1 MPKDIQRI
9 KRNKNKMDYK
19 IVFSD
24 IDGTLLDKNRGL
36 APATIEQIK
45 KLKNKIPFIL
55 ISARMPA
62 AMRHLQQ
69 ELEIEDLPII
79 CYNGGL
85 VLVNGKVI
93 SSTEIPI
100 HIIEDLTNFNSIT
113 DCHLSLYHNDEW
125 YVPRFD
131 EWAAREKNN
140 TKVEPEIKSNP
151 KVVEKWKKERKGA
164 HKIMAMGPEKQI
176 DDIRDFLNKE
186 YPNQL
191 NMYRSKD
198 TYLEIAHKSMSK
210 LTAIELLLDKHFS
223 YSLQESV
230 AFGDNYND
238 VEMLENVGLGIAVG
252 NAREEAK
259 LVAAL
264 VTHHHK
270 EDGVAKML
278 DEIFNKNK
286 SSL

>member
-1 MPKDIQRI
+1 MLKDIQ
-9 KRNKNKMDYK
+9 KTNQKNRMEYK

-36 APATIEQIK
+36 APATVEQIK
-45 KLKNKIPFIL
+45 KLKDKIPFIL

-85 VLVNGKVI
+85 VLVNGEAI

-100 HIIEDLTNFNSIT
+100 NLIEDLTAFNQTSN
-113 DCHLSLYHNDEW
+113 CHLSLYHNDEW

-131 EWAAREKNN
+131 EWAIREKNN
-140 TKVEPEIKSNP
+140 TKVEPEIKSNLE
-151 KVVEKWKKERKGA
+151 VVEKWKKEGKGA
-164 HKIMAMGPEKQI
+164 HKIMAMGKPEQI
-176 DDIRDFLNKE
+176 DEIRDFLNQK
-186 YPNQL
+186 YPDQL

-198 TYLEIAHKSMSK
+198 TYLEIAHKSISK
-210 LTAIELLLDKHFS
+210 LTAIELLLEKHF
-223 YSLQESV
+223 YHSLQESI

-238 VEMLENVGLGIAVG
+238 IEMLKNVGFGIAVG
-252 NAREEAK
+252 NARDEAK
-259 LVAAL
+259 LVAAH
-264 VTHHHK
+264 VTHHHM

-278 DEIFNKNK
+278 DEIFNRDK

>member
-1 MPKDIQRI
+1 ME
-9 KRNKNKMDYK
+9 YK

-36 APATIEQIK
+36 ALATIEQVK
-45 KLKNKIPFIL
+45 KLKNRIPFIL

-62 AMRHLQQ
+62 AMRHLQE

-85 VLVNGKVI
+85 VLVNGEAI

-100 HIIEDLTNFNSIT
+100 NLIEELTNFNKIT
-113 DCHLSLYHNDEW
+113 DCHLSLYHKDEW

-140 TKVEPEIKSNP
+140 TKVEPEIKSNLE
-151 KVVEKWKKERKGA
+151 VVKKWKAEDKGA

-176 DDIRDFLNKE
+176 DDIRDFLAKTF
-186 YPNQL
+186 PDQL
-191 NMYRSKD
+191 TMYRSKD
-198 TYLEIAHKSMSK
+198 TYLEIAHKSISK
-210 LTAIELLLDKHFS
+210 LTAIELLLEKHFS
-223 YSLQESV
+223 HGLHETI

-238 VEMLENVGLGIAVG
+238 VDMLKNVGFGIAVG
-252 NAREEAK
+252 NARDEAK
-259 LVAAL
+259 LVAAH
-264 VTHHHK
+264 VTHHHM

-278 DEIFNKNK
+278 TEIFK
-286 SSL
+286 